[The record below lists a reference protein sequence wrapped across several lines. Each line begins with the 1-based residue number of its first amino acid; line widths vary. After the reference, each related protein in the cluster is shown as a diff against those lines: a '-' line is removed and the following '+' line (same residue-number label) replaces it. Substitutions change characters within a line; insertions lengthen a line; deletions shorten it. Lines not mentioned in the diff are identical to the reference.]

1 MLRFSDLVGHE
12 RQVRVLREAV
22 SSGQVAHAYL
32 FFGPSG
38 VGKFQ
43 AAFAFA
49 ALILCEK
56 GGEDAC
62 GTCQSCST
70 LARGLH
76 PDLVVVET
84 EPDRKVLRVELI
96 RVMEQK
102 LALKAIGGKGV
113 KVAIIRDA
121 EAMNKAAQSALLK
134 TLEEPPGNSILVL
147 VCNNR
152 FSLQRTVLSRCQAVG
167 FESLGA
173 RQVER
178 ALIQNHGRSP
188 EHARIL
194 AAFSEGSLGVALGLD
209 EKFLSDGRPK
219 LIEAVRRLPGGGFSG
234 VQTLAERLA
243 REKDIHSSMAVLLSF
258 YRDQVRY
265 GLLGDRAKVQNSDL
279 TPREPALSWQCGL
292 RCLEDVYDTFAALEA
307 NANKR
312 LTLEALFLKLSR
324 RDEAC

>member
-1 MLRFSDLVGHE
+1 MLR
-12 RQVRVLREAV
+12 QAV

-38 VGKFQ
+38 VGKFR

-49 ALILCEK
+49 ALILCEE
-56 GGEDAC
+56 GGADAC
-62 GTCQSCST
+62 GRCRSCGM
-70 LARGLH
+70 LARGFH
-76 PDLVVVET
+76 PDLVLVET
-84 EPDRKVLRVELI
+84 EPDKKVLRVELVRI
-96 RVMEQK
+96 MEQK
-102 LALKAIGGKGV
+102 LALTAVGGKGV

-121 EAMNKAAQSALLK
+121 EEMNKAAQSALLK
-134 TLEEPPGNSILVL
+134 TLEEPPANSVLVL

-173 RQVER
+173 EQIER
-178 ALIQNHGRSP
+178 ALIQNHGHTP
-188 EHARIL
+188 QHARLL

-219 LIEAVRRLPGGGFSG
+219 LIDAVRSLPGGGFSG
-234 VQTLAERLA
+234 VEALAARLA
-243 REKDIHSSMAVLLSF
+243 REKDIDGSLAVLLSF

-265 GLLGDRAKVQNSDL
+265 GLLGARARVQNSDL
-279 TPREPALSWQCGL
+279 TPWEPAPSWQRGL
-292 RCLEDVYDTFAALEA
+292 RCLEDVYDTFIALKA

-312 LTLEALFLKLSR
+312 LTLEALFVKLSR
-324 RDEAC
+324 RGEAC